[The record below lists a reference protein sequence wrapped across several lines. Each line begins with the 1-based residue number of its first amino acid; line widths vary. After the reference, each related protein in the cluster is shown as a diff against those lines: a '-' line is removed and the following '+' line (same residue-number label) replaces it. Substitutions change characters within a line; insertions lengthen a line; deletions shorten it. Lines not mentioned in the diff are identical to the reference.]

1 MPHLIR
7 DVAEEVLKDFLLLKV
22 IGPEAGEELIR
33 VLRHP
38 DMPEWVVTRAVLA
51 RFIRP
56 LSF

>member
-22 IGPEAGEELIR
+22 IGPEAGEDIR
-33 VLRHP
+33 SSI
-38 DMPEWVVTRAVLA
+38 DAEWVVTRAVLA